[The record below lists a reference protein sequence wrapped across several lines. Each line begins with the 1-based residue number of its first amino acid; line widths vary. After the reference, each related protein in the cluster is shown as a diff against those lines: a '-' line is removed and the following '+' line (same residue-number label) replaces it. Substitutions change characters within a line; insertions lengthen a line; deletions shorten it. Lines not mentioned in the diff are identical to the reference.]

1 MRDKMRNEESKGKG
15 MKIHFIGIGGIGL
28 SALAKFLANDGH
40 TISGSDIKQT
50 EITNDLATNFH
61 AKITI
66 PHHRDAVEGVDIV
79 IYSAA
84 VRPTNVEYKAAMEL
98 GIELLSRKEA
108 LKFIL
113 GEKEVYAVGGAH
125 GKSTTSAMLA
135 SIIPESNALI
145 GAISKE
151 FGSNVRHYENEKV
164 VFEADESD
172 ESFLNANPHLA
183 IVTNV
188 EPEHMEYYGYD
199 EARFYNAYRNFLSL
213 AQIRVINAEDDFL
226 SSLETDAI
234 KLYPSKDMREVEFVL
249 VEGEPHTR
257 FRLLEY
263 GLFEVFGFGYHIA
276 LDASLAI
283 LAALEL
289 GEALED
295 IRENLLRYKGIK
307 KRFDVIQNR
316 EECVV
321 IDDYGHHPTEI
332 KATMDS
338 LKTYAKMR
346 GFTQLQVIW
355 QPHKYS
361 RTMDNL
367 EGFVEC
373 FEGVDELVILP
384 IWAAGEIEV
393 DIDLKGA
400 FSRYKLLMADSVTK
414 EDGIVKVT
422 RDGHVI
428 REYDQNLIVAFGAGD
443 ITYQIRGEN

>member
-1 MRDKMRNEESKGKG
+1 

-28 SALAKFLANDGH
+28 SALAKFLVNDGH
-40 TISGSDIKQT
+40 KISGSDIKQT
-50 EITNDLATNFH
+50 EITNDLATNFG

-66 PHHRDAVEGVDIV
+66 PHHADAVEGVDRV

-84 VRPTNVEYKAAMEL
+84 VRPTNPEYQRAKEL

-108 LKFIL
+108 LKSIL

-135 SIIPESNALI
+135 SIMPQSNALI

-151 FGSNVRHYENEKV
+151 FGSNVRNYSNNKV

-172 ESFLNANPHLA
+172 ESFLNSNPYLA

-188 EPEHMEYYGYD
+188 EPEHMEYYEYD
-199 EARFYNAYRNFLSL
+199 EERFYNAYKNFLSL
-213 AQIRVINAEDDFL
+213 AKIRVINAEDEFL
-226 SSLETDAI
+226 STLDMESI
-234 KLYPSKDMREVEFVL
+234 KLNPSQDIKNVEFVL
-249 VEGEPHTR
+249 VHGEPHTR
-257 FRLLEY
+257 FELLDM
-263 GLFEVFGFGYHIA
+263 GAFEVFGFGYHIS

-283 LAALEL
+283 LGALEL
-289 GEALED
+289 GESLED
-295 IRENLLRYKGIK
+295 IRKNLLHYKGIK
-307 KRFDVIQNR
+307 KRFDIVQNK
-316 EECVV
+316 ENCVV

-332 KATMDS
+332 KVTMES
-338 LKTYAKMR
+338 LQTYKDLR
-346 GFTQLQVIW
+346 DFSTLNVIW

-367 EGFVEC
+367 QGFVEC

-384 IWAAGEIEV
+384 IWSAGELEI

-400 FSRYKLLMADSVTK
+400 FARYKLLMADSVTK
-414 EDGIVKVT
+414 ADGIVSVIK
-422 RDGHVI
+422 DGNVI
-428 REYDQNLIVAFGAGD
+428 RQYSEGLVSAFGAGD
-443 ITYQIRGEN
+443 ITYQIRGEA